1 MSVTVGGQPRRIG
14 LAMSGGG
21 FRATIF
27 HLGVLRRLQE
37 LGLLRKIDILSSVS
51 GGSITAG
58 IFAAMPAHPQDD
70 FLAFQ
75 RRVLTGIFT
84 SPRGWWMAALLGAIF
99 LPLFA
104 GAWWTPLVWIV
115 LVLFPWDRF
124 QVIAILFQA
133 VFRIGR
139 MTVAH
144 VMAQPRFML
153 NATCLNTGSGWVYSR
168 DWISGDDSTIFGFSD
183 PPRVDADPAQ
193 VALASAIG
201 ASACVPGVFY
211 PYTLRLR
218 QTIESNGVPLK
229 RVKMVDGGAYDNQG
243 VWVFLPS
250 MHNFPEWSPVDY
262 VIGSDAAY
270 PMATLRRPFKAIWP
284 MSSLQPL
291 LRTASIWEER
301 SRDEAYEILDR
312 AARPPAPML
321 RQYALFYIGGRSVQS
336 ARNATGTYGLPPSF
350 ADALAHVRTD
360 LDHFS
365 TIEIRALMYH
375 GYTLVNHRILNYCSE
390 ILAPDFPALPALLA
404 PLSGKAEPFDWQD
417 LLDANGAPRANLPP
431 LDDWAA
437 FNEKLSR
444 EHPRLL
450 RTTGRWQRFLA
461 LRNFDETGADR
472 AVIAAGRRHLERAGT
487 RLGAMRALLRLWDRS
502 WLGKLAALAIVAAI
516 AIAVAI
522 VGSPLLANSCAA
534 LEGFAA
540 RWCAWTAPLV
550 PVFHRLA
557 AFVCGR

>member
-1 MSVTVGGQPRRIG
+1 MSVSVGGQPRHIG
-14 LAMSGGG
+14 LALSGGG

-37 LGLLRKIDILSSVS
+37 LGLLKKIDILSSVS

-58 IFAAMPAHPQDD
+58 IFAAMPTHPQND
-70 FLAFQ
+70 FIAFQ
-75 RRVLTGIFT
+75 RRVLSGIFM

-104 GAWWTPLVWIV
+104 GAWWTPLVWLA

-124 QVIAILFQA
+124 QVIALLFQA
-133 VFRIGR
+133 VFRLGR
-139 MTVAH
+139 TTVAQ
-144 VMAQPRFML
+144 VMQQPRFMI
-153 NATCLNTGSGWVYSR
+153 NTTCLNTGSGWVYSR
-168 DWISGDDSTIFGFSD
+168 DWVSGDSATIFGFGN
-183 PPRVDADPAQ
+183 PPRVDADPAR
-193 VALASAIG
+193 VRLASAIG
-201 ASACVPGVFY
+201 ASACVPGLFY

-218 QTIESNGVPLK
+218 ERIESRGLQLR

-243 VWVFLPS
+243 IWVFLPS
-250 MHNFPEWSPVDY
+250 MHLFPERLPVDY

-270 PMATLRRPFKAIWP
+270 PMATQRRAFMALWP

-312 AARPPAPML
+312 AARPPTGLL
-321 RQYALFYIGGRSVQS
+321 RQYALFYIGGHSVQS
-336 ARNATGTYGLPPSF
+336 ARHATGAYGLPPSF

-365 TIEIRALMYH
+365 SLEIRALMYH
-375 GYTLVNHRILNYCSE
+375 GYTLANHRILNYCSE
-390 ILAPDFPALPALLA
+390 ILKADFPALPAVLA
-404 PLSGKAEPFDWQD
+404 PLAGKAEPFDWQD
-417 LLDANGAPRANLPP
+417 LLDANGAPGANLPP

-450 RTTGRWQRFLA
+450 RTAPRWRRFLA
-461 LRNFDETGADR
+461 LRDFDESGADR
-472 AVIAAGRRHLERAGT
+472 TLVAAGRRHLERAGT
-487 RLGAMRALLRLWDRS
+487 RLGAMRTLLRLWDHS
-502 WLGKLAALAIVAAI
+502 WLGSLAALAIVAAL
-516 AIAVAI
+516 ALAAAI
-522 VGSPLLANSCAA
+522 VAPALVENSCAA
-534 LEGFAA
+534 LNGFAA
-540 RWCAWTAPLV
+540 HLRGWIAALAPWL
-550 PVFHRLA
+550 R
-557 AFVCGR
+557 